1 MSESLP
7 WSEDPSDECEVCG
20 HLLCDGS
27 CEKQVDSQLIAAG
40 MGGVLFLLALLV
52 LRWVLT

>member
-7 WSEDPSDECEVCG
+7 WSEDPSEECDVCG

-40 MGGVLFLLALLV
+40 LGGALFLLVLLM
-52 LRWVLT
+52 LRWLLT